1 MLAVNVAMYFIDLR
15 AAVLLTGFT
24 VIYLGI
30 ILFLY
35 FYNKPGIMNEL
46 ISFAAEYGQIQKR
59 LLRELDLP
67 YALLDSSGK
76 VLWTNEAFEKVTH
89 LPKGYRKSITALF
102 PAITRDRLPDESEVE
117 ETEYELV
124 YEGN

>member
-89 LPKGYRKSITALF
+89 LPKG
-102 PAITRDRLPDESEVE
+102 
-117 ETEYELV
+117 
-124 YEGN
+124 